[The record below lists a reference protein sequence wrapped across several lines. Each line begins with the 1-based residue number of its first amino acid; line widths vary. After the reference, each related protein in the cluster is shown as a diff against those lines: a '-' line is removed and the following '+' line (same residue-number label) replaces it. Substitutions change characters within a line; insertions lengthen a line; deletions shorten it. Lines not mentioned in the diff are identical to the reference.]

1 MASFAKVGKK
11 GEIELPEDVR
21 EKARLK
27 EGDSLSVETK
37 EDGSIIL
44 RPTPPVREYTDE
56 DIEMFAREDETTSEE
71 RERFLKWLDREPRFL
86 GR

>member
-71 RERFLKWLDREPRFL
+71 RERFLEWLDREPRFF

>member
-71 RERFLKWLDREPRFL
+71 RERFLRRLDREPRFF